1 MSMQSIVLMGPPGA
15 GKSTVGKYLAR
26 ETGLQLIDSDRVI
39 EEREGRSISEI
50 FLSVG
55 EEGFRKIEK
64 EVVLDILSADNS
76 IIALGGGSV
85 LDKDV
90 QKRLGSFERVIFLDV
105 SISNAAPRVGFNKE
119 RPLLMGNPRQQWLAL
134 MEKRRGIYEGLATQT
149 ISTDNRKALEVAQ
162 EILEQVKK

>member
-1 MSMQSIVLMGPPGA
+1 MGPPGA

-26 ETGLQLIDSDRVI
+26 EMGLQLIDSDRVI

-50 FLSVG
+50 FLSDG

-64 EVVLDILSADNS
+64 EVVLEILSADNS

-85 LDKDV
+85 LDVDV
-90 QKRLGSFERVIFLDV
+90 QKKLGSLERVIFLDV

-134 MEKRRGIYEGLATQT
+134 MEKRRGIYEGLAKQT

-162 EILEQVKK
+162 EILERVKQ